1 MSATLFNPV
10 GQVEQAATPPVRPP
24 VKPPVVPA
32 PVVQKQTVPVVQVQH
47 PPMVKPQGPPVAP
60 LLPLGWAGTIQQF
73 NQTVQAI
80 HDQAVKINGIPPD
93 PATMLSQAIAKPPT
107 SEQFSIADNLTL
119 GGPPVLK
126 ALIGNAK
133 AGGYG
138 AFMEQHGDQ
147 VNALLTDPS
156 TRAEATAALAV
167 AKQYDTTN
175 QIEERGGP
183 LSSVTKD
190 LGVAVGEAPFKAAK
204 KIAQTV
210 WATDKDVKLADT
222 YVISRG
228 KEGSL
233 SFPHLT
239 ETAPA
244 VAQVVKGLV
253 YSPAGLVDVGKAVG
267 EDVVAAAH
275 GDFAFKNT
283 VRIAEQTKN
292 QFLLDLAHPQGRA
305 GYLALDLFGFAS
317 LGAGAAA
324 RFGRVGSALGE
335 DASIGTALKAGVAPH
350 PLRTVTLSK
359 GDFSENVS
367 LAMSPLAQLIQQYAP
382 VIGLK
387 ARQAALDSDTAGE
400 TLAGDPLVT
409 IGPNDPVTRFVKNA
423 LAPERTIG
431 RAGDIRRGIENKA
444 AMGLRAMLDQ
454 AIGSGV
460 RQTVVGKLLPDSW
473 EMGLTK
479 GEVKAIQAL
488 SWDDPNPLSAEE
500 HFHQQMLEQGVGN
513 PVAHKQAIAELG
525 LARQALENPSPRF
538 QSVLDHVVRIT
549 AETQKMRIDLGLSEG
564 SAENRIAR
572 AGAILRDD
580 DVVKLPDGEWGFPI
594 KDRDG
599 NVVDMV
605 PLNRATPDSW
615 YTPISLK
622 TKGQRVQPRS
632 GPVARGPSSFGI
644 GPPVPL
650 TEIRHEMTGDA
661 LRNGDFRT
669 DAHHLAGEGYA
680 RTVKASQA
688 LNEWQRAW
696 KGASVEKT
704 SDHDIAVRD
713 VKSIPDEL
721 RKAVSDFSEGHI
733 SQQDVEKLPASIHEM
748 LFPENPTD
756 IENVRWIDPRLLGQQ
771 AIAPKPLGPAEKF
784 MEKVN
789 NVLRPAIFYNTPKY
803 ALNAVG
809 NAAMLAF
816 DQGFM
821 RSGSNFAKAISAKDN
836 LSEEAYGRLLSETGS
851 SRSESYVNPASGKVS
866 KALADFWNNFTDK
879 HFRAASFLHYANRA
893 GYKSWD
899 QIESLLMDEKNPDH
913 VDVNKRADDAMVAFD
928 RMTPFEKASIR
939 HYIFV
944 YPWQRGAFF
953 WTLRSIFEHPA
964 KTALLATLGQEAYTD
979 DKWLKTVPA
988 WIRRTGYIPLWTS
1001 HDGNPVVVNPL
1012 SINTFSTLADVVTTL
1027 KGGVEGDK
1035 YASVGD
1041 LFGPGAQFLVHGAL
1055 GVDQN
1060 GNPYKGSQW
1069 LGSAEDVLNILPL
1082 LSAEKRS
1089 TKGAGAPL
1097 KPANIADRSSLEA
1110 RLNSALHQTT
1120 LSPGWLDGYGQLIGG
1135 GLLTPRELNLTGLA
1149 ARYWAAATPEE
1160 KQQREVDLLRRALN
1174 MQGEYLKRPVPEGV
1188 KQAVTDAAQLTH
1200 AYTLQAQALGR
1211 TPTAKEKLLTTIK
1224 YLKDAGRVPAK
1235 TAMTLTSRATGLA
1248 TLPDINQMH
1257 AAVMT
1262 LYGHVNDLRNW
1273 DGDVSTL
1280 VSLERKSDFSQRLAT
1295 LYQNGLTKDQATKT
1309 STAQRLAY
1317 GRQYVAYLDG
1327 RRDLAKQVKGRPD
1340 AAAQLRI
1347 YDDEH
1352 DQPVNAR
1359 PAAFVLP
1366 GQNPGLVGKGNIDF
1380 ANRQVAHNPDG
1391 SISTVRTI
1399 SIGVGNREVLIPTV
1413 VDGKVVSDQAA
1424 IAYYKQTGQNLGSF
1438 KNVASANAYSVRLH
1452 DEQAKLYAS
1461 GNSGQLPSVA
1471 RFRFTEGNT
1480 QAQQQRIDKLAA
1492 QPWGSLSAS
1501 EKAALGRDVPT
1512 NLSEAWA
1519 SFHQTISAA
1528 RAKGISVGADQKIGL
1543 AKEVN
1548 TEYPGFSADYA
1559 YSLKPGAERFEQ
1571 TTLYQRLPDRSW
1583 FESHVLQPAKA
1594 LAATIKQNGNAGYYK
1609 RYWKEY
1615 VTSTIQPALDKSDLG
1630 TALKLFGKNFL
1641 TGLV

>member
-1 MSATLFNPV
+1 MSATLFDPV
-10 GQVEQAATPPVRPP
+10 GQVEQAAPTKTVARPP
-24 VKPPVVPA
+24 LKPAVVPA
-32 PVVQKQTVPVVQVQH
+32 PVVQEQTVPVVPVQH

-73 NQTVQAI
+73 NATVQQI
-80 HDQAVKINGIPPD
+80 HDQAVKINGVPPD

-107 SEQFSIADNLTL
+107 SEQFSIADDLTL

-138 AFMEQHGDQ
+138 TFMEQHGDQ

-175 QIEERGGP
+175 QIEERGGT
-183 LSSVTKD
+183 LSSVAKD
-190 LGVAVGEAPFKAAK
+190 LGAAVGEAPFKAAK

-305 GYLALDLFGFAS
+305 GYLAMDLFGFAS

-335 DASIGTALKAGVAPH
+335 DASIGGVLKAGLAPH

-431 RAGDIRRGIENKA
+431 RAGDIRRGIEYKA
-444 AMGLRAMLDQ
+444 AMGMKASLDQ

-460 RQTVVGKLLPDSW
+460 RQTVIGKLLPDSW
-473 EMGLTK
+473 DKGLSK

-500 HFHQQMLEQGVGN
+500 HFHQQMLEQGEGDAD
-513 PVAHKQAIAELG
+513 AHKQQIALLG

-549 AETQKMRIDLGLSEG
+549 AETQKMRIDLGLSEA
-564 SAENRIAR
+564 SAENRVAR
-572 AGAILRDD
+572 AGAILRDEN
-580 DVVKLPDGEWGFPI
+580 VVKMEDGSFGVKIGDE
-594 KDRDG
+594 
-599 NVVDMV
+599 VV
-605 PLNRATPDSW
+605 PLNRQSPDSF
-615 YTPISLK
+615 YSPISLRD
-622 TKGQRVQPRS
+622 KGQRVQPRS
-632 GPVARGPSSFGI
+632 GPTATGPSSFGI

-650 TEIRHEMTGDA
+650 TEIRHEMTGAA
-661 LRNGDFRT
+661 LRDGDFRT

-688 LNEWQRAW
+688 LTEWQRAC
-696 KGASVEKT
+696 KGASETKT

-821 RSGSNFAKAISAKDN
+821 RSGVTFAKALSAKDN
-836 LSEEAYGRLLSETGS
+836 LSEDAYGRLLSETGS

-893 GYKSWD
+893 GYKTWD

-913 VDVNKRADDAMVAFD
+913 VDVNKRSDDAMVAFD

-1097 KPANIADRSSLEA
+1097 KPVNIADRSSLEA

-1149 ARYWAAATPEE
+1149 ARYWAGATPEE
-1160 KQQREVDLLRRALN
+1160 KQQREVELLHRALN

-1224 YLKDAGRVPAK
+1224 YLKDAGRDPAK
-1235 TAMTLTSRATGLA
+1235 AAKTLTSRANGLA

-1257 AAVMT
+1257 AAMLT
-1262 LYGHVNDLRNW
+1262 LYGHANDLRLW

-1280 VSLERKSDFSQRLAT
+1280 VSLERKPDFSQRLAT
-1295 LYQNGLTKDQATKT
+1295 LYQNGLTKDQAAKT

-1347 YDDEH
+1347 YDDDH
-1352 DQPVNAR
+1352 DAPV
-1359 PAAFVLP
+1359 
-1366 GQNPGLVGKGNIDF
+1366 
-1380 ANRQVAHNPDG
+1380 G
-1391 SISTVRTI
+1391 S
-1399 SIGVGNREVLIPTV
+1399 
-1413 VDGKVVSDQAA
+1413 
-1424 IAYYKQTGQNLGSF
+1424 
-1438 KNVASANAYSVRLH
+1438 
-1452 DEQAKLYAS
+1452 
-1461 GNSGQLPSVA
+1461 LPSVA

-1519 SFHQTISAA
+1519 SFHQTISEA
-1528 RAKGISVGADQKIGL
+1528 RAKGISVGAEQKVGL
-1543 AKEVN
+1543 AKEVDG
-1548 TEYPGFSADYA
+1548 EYPGFSADYA

-1571 TTLYQRLPDRSW
+1571 TTLYKRLPDRSW

-1630 TALKLFGKNFL
+1630 TALKPFGKNFL